1 MLVDVGSVVGS
12 VWCCFFGMF
21 SGGVKLCAEV
31 YRVRVVV
38 QCGQAL
44 CCDVIA

>member
-1 MLVDVGSVVGS
+1 MVLFLWNVL
-12 VWCCFFGMF
+12 WC
-21 SGGVKLCAEV
+21 GVKLCAEV

>member
-1 MLVDVGSVVGS
+1 MCGDGVVLCGAVS
-12 VWCCFFGMF
+12 LECLWCGA
-21 SGGVKLCAEV
+21 KLCAEV

-38 QCGQAL
+38 QCDQTL